1 MIADI
6 TAKMGEGHGY
16 GERKEEKRKKEKK
29 KESGRAAMGFGDV
42 GEQWVRQ
49 KDIRILS
56 CAADCPVI
64 SNNPRR

>member
-1 MIADI
+1 
-6 TAKMGEGHGY
+6 
-16 GERKEEKRKKEKK
+16 
-29 KESGRAAMGFGDV
+29 MGFGDV